1 MVNTFYFYYL
11 YLILE
16 YMYLAIDIGG
26 TKTLV
31 ASIDATGRIVKSSKF
46 PTPVDYTEFKKEL
59 KTAIRNLETTFN
71 RGAVAAPGKID
82 REHGVLLACSN
93 LSWVNVPL
101 EADIEHMAHCP
112 MQLENDT
119 KLAGL
124 SEAIHIINEFKKVLY
139 VTISTGISSALIL
152 DGVLDEGMLDSESGQ
167 ILLEHDG
174 KLRTW
179 ESFASGKAI
188 VKKYGKRASEID
200 NDHDWKMISK
210 NIAVGL
216 IDLIAIVQ
224 PEVIIIGGGVGSHFE
239 KFKKPLNELLK
250 KYETPM
256 VAIPPVI
263 GAYKAEEAVVF
274 GCYYLAKMSAHE

>member
-1 MVNTFYFYYL
+1 
-11 YLILE
+11 
-16 YMYLAIDIGG
+16 MYLAIDIGG

-31 ASIDATGRIVKSSKF
+31 ASINASGEIVKSNKF
-46 PTPVDYTEFKKEL
+46 PTPIDYDDFKKEL
-59 KTAIRNLETTFN
+59 KENIQNLEVTFN

-82 REHGVLLACSN
+82 RKHGVLLACSN
-93 LSWVNVPL
+93 LTWKNVPL
-101 EADIEHMAHCP
+101 EADIERMAHCP

-124 SEAIHIINEFKKVLY
+124 SEAIHIIDEFKKVLY
-139 VTISTGISSALIL
+139 VTISTGISSALVL
-152 DGVLDEGMLDSESGQ
+152 DGVLDQGMLDSESGQ
-167 ILLEHDG
+167 ILLEHNG
-174 KLRTW
+174 KLQTW

-200 NDHDWKMISK
+200 SDHDWKMISK

-224 PEVIIIGGGVGSHFE
+224 PDVIIIGGGVGSHFE
-239 KFKKPLNELLK
+239 KFKKPLNEILK

-256 VAIPPVI
+256 VTIPPVI
-263 GAYKAEEAVVF
+263 GAHKAEEAVVF
-274 GCYYLAKMSAHE
+274 GCYHLAKMSAHD